1 MRSDVK
7 TLAGC
12 LVASFMTLAGPL
24 FAGGGEDRTPDR
36 GRESTPA
43 SDALVQAGSL
53 RLDLDPSVLVAQAS
67 PQPMNGLGTLS
78 LAAQAAQPPQ
88 EISTPAESDWRIDL
102 YLAGW
107 VPLELRGDLTIDSK
121 TSRVNVDLDT
131 ILDDL
136 EAIFESGVEITNDE
150 WSFLVWGLYVEL
162 ETDIKTE
169 TFFGQFDT
177 DLDFKMGIVDAVV
190 ARRIGKWPLVAS
202 ETGTWSLDFMGGIR
216 YWSIDIEVKEK
227 GFIGIDPSGS
237 EKDDWVDPLVGW
249 RILFD
254 FSEKFDAS
262 LRADIGGFRIGSAA
276 DLTWSVTAVGR
287 FRFTPNVGLIAGYRY
302 LDQDWS
308 SGGGS
313 TEYDFYIHGPIVGLS
328 IVF

>member
-1 MRSDVK
+1 MGLDLKAIV
-7 TLAGC
+7 GC
-12 LVASFMTLAGPL
+12 LVAGFVTLDGPL
-24 FAGGGEDRTPDR
+24 FADAGEDRAPGRDR
-36 GRESTPA
+36 EATPA
-43 SDALVQAGSL
+43 SDALVGTGSL
-53 RLDLDPSVLVAQAS
+53 RLELDPSLLVAQVSTQSVTGAALS
-67 PQPMNGLGTLS
+67 FSGQDDPPQ
-78 LAAQAAQPPQ
+78 Q
-88 EISTPAESDWRIDL
+88 EISPPPQSDWRLDL

-107 VPLELRGDLTIDSK
+107 IPLEFRGDFTIDSK
-121 TSRVNVDLDT
+121 TSRVNLDLDT

-150 WSFLVWGLYVEL
+150 WSVVIWGLYVEL
-162 ETDIKTE
+162 ETDVKTE
-169 TFFGQFDT
+169 TFFGEFDT
-177 DLDFKMGIVDAVV
+177 DLDAKLGIVDAVV
-190 ARRIGKWPLVAS
+190 ARRIGEWPLVAS
-202 ETGTWSLDFMGGIR
+202 ETGTWSLDVLGGFR
-216 YWSIDIEVKEK
+216 YWSVDIEVKEK
-227 GFIGIDPSGS
+227 GFFGIDPSGS

-254 FSEKFDAS
+254 ISEKFDAS

-328 IVF
+328 IKF